1 MIHANLCQTDPRVPC
16 RDLDLQGNPWN
27 TPDPRSASCP
37 APAVHA
43 WSAQRPASEPWK
55 PRWPA
60 ARTNTTERHMGDRQ
74 NAIQQNPVLSR
85 KVSVLGI
92 RWIGLHGLVCHAVT
106 FACWFEFKPWGWGW
120 LVVSLQKR
128 GASFRIVLKRIF
140 SLRFG
145 WCRTSWIRW
154 YSKYPLISY
163 YISAAQWLTFP
174 CLCLCMKI
182 SYHFIFFA
190 RHWMGV
196 GSPGDPKV
204 NFWVSVG
211 YRSGYRAGECLG
223 PGNFDNRTCAVQE
236 HASTTFDAAG
246 SAERFF
252 ALLCATHANNRTVF
266 TTHPSG

>member
-85 KVSVLGI
+85 KVSVLGV
-92 RWIGLHGLVCHAVT
+92 RCIGLHGLVCHAVT

-140 SLRFG
+140 RCGLVDVEHPESVDTANIHLFHIIHQQG
-145 WCRTSWIRW
+145 S
-154 YSKYPLISY
+154 
-163 YISAAQWLTFP
+163 
-174 CLCLCMKI
+174 
-182 SYHFIFFA
+182 
-190 RHWMGV
+190 
-196 GSPGDPKV
+196 GSPFHAFVCAWKFRTTSFSSPGIE
-204 NFWVSVG
+204 WVLVHPGIQKSI
-211 YRSGYRAGECLG
+211 SGYRLG
-223 PGNFDNRTCAVQE
+223 IGLGIGL
-236 HASTTFDAAG
+236 ASA
-246 SAERFF
+246 
-252 ALLCATHANNRTVF
+252 
-266 TTHPSG
+266 